1 MHGNVPA
8 EKARAA
14 DVQEL
19 GEMGRISRVPNRKSR
34 MPAGIMRAKARLTR
48 CA

>member
-14 DVQEL
+14 DVREL
-19 GEMGRISRVPNRKSR
+19 GEMGRMGRVPNQKSTT
-34 MPAGIMRAKARLTR
+34 PAGIMRAKAGLMRR
-48 CA
+48 A